1 MSKKLIYLDDALSVM
16 PALEMCSR
24 ALKSLET
31 VDARPVIHGY
41 WIEEYTNIR
50 CSVCGATYSDEIE
63 FMNRN
68 FKYESLPYCP
78 NCGAQMDSR

>member
-1 MSKKLIYLDDALSVM
+1 MSKKLIYLDDALRAM

-31 VDARPVIHGY
+31 IDARPVTHGY
-41 WIEEYTNIR
+41 WIEEYMHIR
-50 CSVCGATYSDEIE
+50 CSVCGATYSDEIV

-68 FKYESLPYCP
+68 FKNEPLPYCP
-78 NCGAQMDSR
+78 NCGSKMDSE